1 MTSMLR
7 RVIRRVH
14 ADVAGVSLVE
24 MLVAMGV
31 FMLFSSMF
39 VVSIVQFV
47 RSNAMDGVRSQSAS
61 QINTVM
67 QRVGSDATNAAGF
80 WVTRDS
86 STSRNPV
93 VVMLIP
99 KAATGTSSASAT
111 DSSGMCVALTA
122 AKNSDGDTVVIRRTK
137 TAEASSTYAD
147 SGQVILTSVVPS
159 SASGV
164 FVGAPSAYGSSFTF
178 TPEVGTRMYG
188 RTVSSQASKT
198 FYARN
203 SALIASDPTA
213 ATAVCPVP
221 AAPAL

>member
-1 MTSMLR
+1 MMSILR

-14 ADVAGVSLVE
+14 ADMAGVSLVE

-61 QINTVM
+61 QISTVM
-67 QRVGSDATNAAGF
+67 QRVGSDATNAAGSR
-80 WVTRDS
+80 VTHDS
-86 STSRNPV
+86 SGNPV

-137 TAEASSTYAD
+137 TAEASSTYAG

-159 SASGV
+159 SGV
-164 FVGAPSAYGSSFTF
+164 
-178 TPEVGTRMYG
+178 
-188 RTVSSQASKT
+188 
-198 FYARN
+198 
-203 SALIASDPTA
+203 
-213 ATAVCPVP
+213 
-221 AAPAL
+221 

>member
-1 MTSMLR
+1 MTSILR

-14 ADVAGVSLVE
+14 ADMAGVSLVE

-80 WVTRDS
+80 WVTHDS

-147 SGQVILTSVVPS
+147 SGQVILTSVVP
-159 SASGV
+159 ASGV
-164 FVGAPSAYGSSFTF
+164 FRAGDGTSAYRSSFTF
-178 TPEVGTRMYG
+178 APEVGTRMYG

-203 SALIASDPTA
+203 SALLDPSVSDP
-213 ATAVCPVP
+213 TAVCPVP